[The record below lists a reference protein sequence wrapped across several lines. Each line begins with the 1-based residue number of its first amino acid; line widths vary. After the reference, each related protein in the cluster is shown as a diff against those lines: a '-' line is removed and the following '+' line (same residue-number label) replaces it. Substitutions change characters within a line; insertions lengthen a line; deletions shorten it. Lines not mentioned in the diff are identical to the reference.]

1 MNREILFKAKRK
13 DNGEWIQGYYYQIWQ
28 QGYILWGMINNMP
41 DMVEVNPDTLCQCTG
56 LTDERGQKIWE
67 NDICN
72 RKEKYPEI
80 VTYNK
85 GDWQLD
91 YWNTGEGR
99 EVIIMQK
106 WEEIEQKKEYLKGYI
121 KAKNRE
127 ALIKD
132 QIQQLRLDTMFPA
145 LQGDGM
151 PRGSSQK
158 DLSDYTA
165 KIESLMEELKKEWVE
180 SVIRYERIRKA
191 INKMND
197 EQEKEALTRYYILR
211 EKWKEIKNKMGVSE
225 AKLYRIYDRALENFE
240 IL

>member
-1 MNREILFKAKRK
+1 
-13 DNGEWIQGYYYQIWQ
+13 
-28 QGYILWGMINNMP
+28 
-41 DMVEVNPDTLCQCTG
+41 
-56 LTDERGQKIWE
+56 
-67 NDICN
+67 
-72 RKEKYPEI
+72 
-80 VTYNK
+80 
-85 GDWQLD
+85 
-91 YWNTGEGR
+91 
-99 EVIIMQK
+99 MQK

-151 PRGSSQK
+151 PRDSSQK

-165 KIESLMEELKKEWVE
+165 KIESLTDELKKEWIE
-180 SVIRYERIRKA
+180 SAIRYERIRKA

-197 EQEKEALTRYYILR
+197 EQEKEALTRYYLLR
-211 EKWKEIKNKMGVSE
+211 ENNKVIQRKMGVSK
-225 AKLYRIYDRALENFE
+225 AKLYRIYDSALENFE

>member
-1 MNREILFKAKRK
+1 
-13 DNGEWIQGYYYQIWQ
+13 
-28 QGYILWGMINNMP
+28 
-41 DMVEVNPDTLCQCTG
+41 
-56 LTDERGQKIWE
+56 
-67 NDICN
+67 
-72 RKEKYPEI
+72 
-80 VTYNK
+80 
-85 GDWQLD
+85 
-91 YWNTGEGR
+91 
-99 EVIIMQK
+99 MQK
-106 WEEIEQKKEYLKGYI
+106 WEEIEQKKEYLEGYI
-121 KAKNRE
+121 NSKNRE

-145 LQGDGM
+145 LQGDGT

-197 EQEKEALTRYYILR
+197 EQEKEALTRHYLLR
-211 EKWKEIKNKMGVSE
+211 ENNKAIQRKMGVSK
-225 AKLYRIYDRALENFE
+225 AKLYRIYDSALENFE

>member
-1 MNREILFKAKRK
+1 
-13 DNGEWIQGYYYQIWQ
+13 
-28 QGYILWGMINNMP
+28 
-41 DMVEVNPDTLCQCTG
+41 
-56 LTDERGQKIWE
+56 
-67 NDICN
+67 
-72 RKEKYPEI
+72 
-80 VTYNK
+80 
-85 GDWQLD
+85 
-91 YWNTGEGR
+91 
-99 EVIIMQK
+99 MQK

-151 PRGSSQK
+151 PQGSSQK

-197 EQEKEALTRYYILR
+197 EQEKEALTRYYLLR
-211 EKWKEIKNKMGVSE
+211 ENNKAIQRKMGVSK
-225 AKLYRIYDRALENFE
+225 AKLYRIYDSALENFE

>member
-1 MNREILFKAKRK
+1 
-13 DNGEWIQGYYYQIWQ
+13 
-28 QGYILWGMINNMP
+28 
-41 DMVEVNPDTLCQCTG
+41 
-56 LTDERGQKIWE
+56 
-67 NDICN
+67 
-72 RKEKYPEI
+72 
-80 VTYNK
+80 
-85 GDWQLD
+85 
-91 YWNTGEGR
+91 
-99 EVIIMQK
+99 MQK
-106 WEEIEQKKEYLKGYI
+106 WEEIEQKKEYLEGYI
-121 KAKNRE
+121 NSKNRE

-132 QIQQLRLDTMFPA
+132 QIQQLRLDTMFTA

-197 EQEKEALTRYYILR
+197 EQEKEALTRYYLLR
-211 EKWKEIKNKMGVSE
+211 ENNKAIQRKMGVSK
-225 AKLYRIYDRALENFE
+225 ARLYRIYDSALENFE

>member
-1 MNREILFKAKRK
+1 
-13 DNGEWIQGYYYQIWQ
+13 
-28 QGYILWGMINNMP
+28 
-41 DMVEVNPDTLCQCTG
+41 
-56 LTDERGQKIWE
+56 
-67 NDICN
+67 
-72 RKEKYPEI
+72 
-80 VTYNK
+80 
-85 GDWQLD
+85 
-91 YWNTGEGR
+91 
-99 EVIIMQK
+99 MQK

-132 QIQQLRLDTMFPA
+132 QIQQLRLDTMFPE
-145 LQGDGM
+145 LQGDGI

-197 EQEKEALTRYYILR
+197 EQEKEALTRYYLLR
-211 EKWKEIKNKMGVSE
+211 ENNKAIQRKMGVSK
-225 AKLYRIYDRALENFE
+225 AKLYRIYDSALENFE

>member
-1 MNREILFKAKRK
+1 
-13 DNGEWIQGYYYQIWQ
+13 
-28 QGYILWGMINNMP
+28 
-41 DMVEVNPDTLCQCTG
+41 
-56 LTDERGQKIWE
+56 
-67 NDICN
+67 
-72 RKEKYPEI
+72 
-80 VTYNK
+80 
-85 GDWQLD
+85 
-91 YWNTGEGR
+91 
-99 EVIIMQK
+99 MQK

-127 ALIKD
+127 ALTKD

-165 KIESLMEELKKEWVE
+165 KIDTAGRLHNKKNLMEELKKEWVE
-180 SVIRYERIRKA
+180 SAIRYERIRKA

-197 EQEKEALTRYYILR
+197 EQEKEALTRYYLLR
-211 EKWKEIKNKMGVSE
+211 ENNKAIQRKMGVSK
-225 AKLYRIYDRALENFE
+225 AKLYRIYDSALENFE

>member
-1 MNREILFKAKRK
+1 
-13 DNGEWIQGYYYQIWQ
+13 
-28 QGYILWGMINNMP
+28 
-41 DMVEVNPDTLCQCTG
+41 
-56 LTDERGQKIWE
+56 
-67 NDICN
+67 
-72 RKEKYPEI
+72 
-80 VTYNK
+80 
-85 GDWQLD
+85 
-91 YWNTGEGR
+91 
-99 EVIIMQK
+99 MQK

-132 QIQQLRLDTMFPA
+132 QIQQLRLDTMFPT

-151 PRGSSQK
+151 PRGSSRK
-158 DLSDYTA
+158 DLSDYYT
-165 KIESLMEELKKEWVE
+165 KIESLTDELKKEWIE
-180 SVIRYERIRKA
+180 SVIQYERIRKA
-191 INKMND
+191 INKMSD

>member
-1 MNREILFKAKRK
+1 
-13 DNGEWIQGYYYQIWQ
+13 
-28 QGYILWGMINNMP
+28 
-41 DMVEVNPDTLCQCTG
+41 
-56 LTDERGQKIWE
+56 
-67 NDICN
+67 
-72 RKEKYPEI
+72 
-80 VTYNK
+80 
-85 GDWQLD
+85 
-91 YWNTGEGR
+91 
-99 EVIIMQK
+99 MQK
-106 WEEIEQKKEYLKGYI
+106 WEEVEQKKEYLKGYI
-121 KAKNRE
+121 NSKNRE

-145 LQGDGM
+145 LQGDGT

-197 EQEKEALTRYYILR
+197 EQEKEALTRYYLLR
-211 EKWKEIKNKMGVSE
+211 ENNKAIQRKMGVSK
-225 AKLYRIYDRALENFE
+225 AKLYRIYDSALENFE

>member
-1 MNREILFKAKRK
+1 
-13 DNGEWIQGYYYQIWQ
+13 
-28 QGYILWGMINNMP
+28 
-41 DMVEVNPDTLCQCTG
+41 
-56 LTDERGQKIWE
+56 
-67 NDICN
+67 
-72 RKEKYPEI
+72 
-80 VTYNK
+80 
-85 GDWQLD
+85 
-91 YWNTGEGR
+91 
-99 EVIIMQK
+99 MQK

-151 PRGSSQK
+151 PRGSRQK
-158 DLSDYTA
+158 DLSDHTA

-197 EQEKEALTRYYILR
+197 EQEKEALTRYYLLR
-211 EKWKEIKNKMGVSE
+211 ENNKVIQRKMGVSK
-225 AKLYRIYDRALENFE
+225 AKLYRIYDSALENFE

>member
-1 MNREILFKAKRK
+1 
-13 DNGEWIQGYYYQIWQ
+13 
-28 QGYILWGMINNMP
+28 
-41 DMVEVNPDTLCQCTG
+41 
-56 LTDERGQKIWE
+56 
-67 NDICN
+67 
-72 RKEKYPEI
+72 
-80 VTYNK
+80 
-85 GDWQLD
+85 
-91 YWNTGEGR
+91 
-99 EVIIMQK
+99 MQK
-106 WEEIEQKKEYLKGYI
+106 WEEIEQKKEYLEGYI
-121 KAKNRE
+121 NSKNRE

-132 QIQQLRLDTMFPA
+132 QIQQLRLDTMFTA

-197 EQEKEALTRYYILR
+197 EQEKEALTRYYLLR
-211 EKWKEIKNKMGVSE
+211 ENNKVIQRKMGVSK
-225 AKLYRIYDRALENFE
+225 AKLYRIYDSALENFE

>member
-1 MNREILFKAKRK
+1 
-13 DNGEWIQGYYYQIWQ
+13 
-28 QGYILWGMINNMP
+28 
-41 DMVEVNPDTLCQCTG
+41 
-56 LTDERGQKIWE
+56 
-67 NDICN
+67 
-72 RKEKYPEI
+72 
-80 VTYNK
+80 
-85 GDWQLD
+85 
-91 YWNTGEGR
+91 
-99 EVIIMQK
+99 MQK

-121 KAKNRE
+121 KTKNRE

-132 QIQQLRLDTMFPA
+132 QMQQLRLDTMFPT

-197 EQEKEALTRYYILR
+197 EQEKEALTRYYLLR
-211 EKWKEIKNKMGVSE
+211 ENNKAIQRKMGVSK
-225 AKLYRIYDRALENFE
+225 AKLYRIYDSALENFE